1 MIPFLL
7 LLYAIIKVTI
17 EFYCNHNNE
26 TNNDD
31 HAQAA
36 ADDDDVNFII
46 KSNTCGIKYL
56 LIV

>member
-7 LLYAIIKVTI
+7 LLYAIIKVKF

-46 KSNTCGIKYL
+46 QSNTR
-56 LIV
+56 